1 MRTTLKS
8 KTLTGVNTAGSSSVE
23 AEGHSTTT
31 NRQQVLCKAWGNFN
45 QISTQS
51 LRDSFNLSSIT
62 DGGNGTSS
70 FAVSSSFSNTNVEV
84 TGGSVYVDNN
94 WRFSP
99 RTRLTATSTI
109 EFQAANSSQTLADA
123 DQNSFNSHGDLA

>member
-1 MRTTLKS
+1 MTSELRVDNLK
-8 KTLTGVNTAGSSSVE
+8 G
-23 AEGHSTTT
+23 STTSGSINVLGEGTSATT
-31 NRQQVLCKAWGNFN
+31 NLQQGLCKAWGNFN